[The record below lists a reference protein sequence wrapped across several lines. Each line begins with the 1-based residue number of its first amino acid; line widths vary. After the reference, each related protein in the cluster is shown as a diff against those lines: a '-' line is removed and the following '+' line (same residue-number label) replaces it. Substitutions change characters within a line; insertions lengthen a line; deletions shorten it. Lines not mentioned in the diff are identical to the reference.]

1 MIAIKETNFA
11 GLKAGDFCQTIDK
24 LLVKLVP
31 VITLKAGYIFTRTGG
46 MRETDKITV
55 LVSFGCFLLLLVGSN
70 KEREKVWQEFASLL
84 AEVKGNK
91 A

>member
-1 MIAIKETNFA
+1 
-11 GLKAGDFCQTIDK
+11 
-24 LLVKLVP
+24 
-31 VITLKAGYIFTRTGG
+31 